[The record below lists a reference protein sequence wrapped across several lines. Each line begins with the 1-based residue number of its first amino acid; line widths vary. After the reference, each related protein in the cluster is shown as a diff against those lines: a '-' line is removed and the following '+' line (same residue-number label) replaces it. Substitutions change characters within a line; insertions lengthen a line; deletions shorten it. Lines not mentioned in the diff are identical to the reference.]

1 MKNLLHLISWV
12 IWCNLL
18 NAQTL
23 TNSNLPIIIINTENG
38 VPIVD
43 DPRVIAHMGV
53 IDNGFGNTNN
63 INDPFTNYDG
73 RIEIE
78 IRGSTSQQYPK
89 KGYGFE
95 TQDALGNNLQAA
107 LLGMP
112 PENDWI
118 LNGPYPDKTMIRN
131 VLTYDLARKMG
142 HYASNTRYCEL
153 IVNNDY
159 RGIYILME
167 RIKRDNGRVNIESL
181 HTPNLWDDT
190 LTGGYIVK
198 VDKLTGEVGYSWTS
212 NYNNEVVFQFHDP
225 EFDEMHVS
233 QVNYMEGLINEF
245 ESVMNSA
252 QFADPINGYPKY
264 IDRQSFQDFF
274 ILQELGRTV
283 DGYRS
288 SSFMHKDKNSLNWN
302 SKLVAGPMWDF
313 NLSYGNADYC
323 DADITTGWQYNFDE
337 ICNFTTS
344 IPFWWE
350 KLLSDPAYANSL
362 KCRWQELREG
372 PLKTS
377 TINNYIDSISNHL
390 ADARIRNFQKW
401 PIIGVY
407 VNWNG
412 FVGQTYQEDLDF
424 FKNYIAQRSIW
435 MDNNLPGVCDL
446 SVENVKEEPQYHIA
460 WPNPN
465 HTDQINIGFT
475 LFEQDEIHIQVIDLT
490 GRIHLQKRLETLEKG
505 KNSVQLSTLD
515 LAKGTYIYQISN
527 ANSVLYTGK
536 IIQQ

>member
-1 MKNLLHLISWV
+1 MYLYSSMKNLLHLISWV

-167 RIKRDNGRVNIESL
+167 RINLIKTKKKKKR
-181 HTPNLWDDT
+181 
-190 LTGGYIVK
+190 K
-198 VDKLTGEVGYSWTS
+198 
-212 NYNNEVVFQFHDP
+212 
-225 EFDEMHVS
+225 
-233 QVNYMEGLINEF
+233 
-245 ESVMNSA
+245 
-252 QFADPINGYPKY
+252 
-264 IDRQSFQDFF
+264 
-274 ILQELGRTV
+274 
-283 DGYRS
+283 
-288 SSFMHKDKNSLNWN
+288 
-302 SKLVAGPMWDF
+302 
-313 NLSYGNADYC
+313 
-323 DADITTGWQYNFDE
+323 
-337 ICNFTTS
+337 
-344 IPFWWE
+344 
-350 KLLSDPAYANSL
+350 
-362 KCRWQELREG
+362 
-372 PLKTS
+372 KT
-377 TINNYIDSISNHL
+377 
-390 ADARIRNFQKW
+390 RI
-401 PIIGVY
+401 
-407 VNWNG
+407 
-412 FVGQTYQEDLDF
+412 
-424 FKNYIAQRSIW
+424 
-435 MDNNLPGVCDL
+435 
-446 SVENVKEEPQYHIA
+446 
-460 WPNPN
+460 
-465 HTDQINIGFT
+465 
-475 LFEQDEIHIQVIDLT
+475 
-490 GRIHLQKRLETLEKG
+490 
-505 KNSVQLSTLD
+505 
-515 LAKGTYIYQISN
+515 
-527 ANSVLYTGK
+527 
-536 IIQQ
+536 